1 MINLEQIQSLNIKVQ
16 KALDVIVTL
25 REENGTLRTK
35 LSDYEKRMEELEVL
49 VNSFSNDQDD
59 IENGILDILQQ
70 LDKLEED
77 FSSKEENAAPEVKSA
92 SSEEISNEASEI
104 PEKVAAEE
112 ETVEKTDI
120 RDPESPMPPVET
132 TENPPEE
139 PQKQQ
144 ASSDKPVLEKTEPEA
159 ELDIF

>member
-25 REENGTLRTK
+25 REENGTLRAK

-49 VNSFSNDQDD
+49 VKSFSNDQDD

-77 FSSKEENAAPEVKSA
+77 FSSKEESPTPNADNA
-92 SSEEISNEASEI
+92 SSDEILNEASEI
-104 PEKVAAEE
+104 PKEVQAEE
-112 ETVEKTDI
+112 ELLEKTDI
-120 RDPESPMPPVET
+120 RESDSLPPSVEKAG
-132 TENPPEE
+132 NRPEE
-139 PQKQQ
+139 IQKQE
-144 ASSDKPVLEKTEPEA
+144 APSDNPVLEKAEPEA